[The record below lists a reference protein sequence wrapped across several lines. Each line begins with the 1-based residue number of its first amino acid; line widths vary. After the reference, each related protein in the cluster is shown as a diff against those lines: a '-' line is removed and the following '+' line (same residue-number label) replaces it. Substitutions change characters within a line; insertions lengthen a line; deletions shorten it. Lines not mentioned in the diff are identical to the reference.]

1 MTRLDELKAASEA
14 AYGTSEAAYA
24 TYTIACDGAWAAF
37 RVADA
42 DYAAAWT
49 AYHAELKKTKETK

>member
-1 MTRLDELKAASEA
+1 MTKLERLKAAWAA

-24 TYTIACDGAWAAF
+24 TYTIACDDAWAAF

-42 DYAAAWT
+42 DCAAAWT
-49 AYHAELKKTKETK
+49 AYQGELKKTKETQ